1 MADTNAKTDGSDPAS
16 ARGRALFDLTGRT
29 VLVTGSNRGLGYD
42 MARALGQA
50 GARVILNGRNQERLE
65 SARAALAEE
74 GLSVFA
80 AAFDVTE
87 PDAARGAVDASEAE
101 AGPVDILV
109 NNAGVNLREPLEDLD
124 PELWERTLAVN
135 LTGLFRLTQH
145 VVRGMIDRGWGRII
159 NIASLQSYV
168 TRRTLGA
175 YTASKGGVAMLTRSM
190 AVEWG
195 GMGIRA
201 NAIAPGYF
209 RTEMSAKAWNDPDVR
224 RRVNDRIPVGR
235 WGEPA
240 DLAGTVIFLASDAAG
255 YVNGQVLAVDGG
267 LLASL

>member
-1 MADTNAKTDGSDPAS
+1 
-16 ARGRALFDLTGRT
+16 
-29 VLVTGSNRGLGYD
+29 

-50 GARVILNGRNQERLE
+50 GACIILNGRETERLE
-65 SARAALAEE
+65 AARAELAGE
-74 GLSVFA
+74 GLDVAA

-87 PDAARGAVDASEAE
+87 PDAARAALEAVSGE
-101 AGPVDILV
+101 AGAVDILV
-109 NNAGVNLREPLEDLD
+109 NNAGVNLREPLEELD
-124 PELWERTLAVN
+124 PELWERTLATN

-145 VVRGMIDRGWGRII
+145 VVRGMIGRGRGRII
-159 NIASLQSYV
+159 NIASLQSFV

-175 YTASKGGVAMLTRSM
+175 YTASKGGVAMLTKSM

-209 RTEMSAKAWNDPDVR
+209 RTDMSAKAWNDPDVR

-235 WGEPA
+235 WGEPE
-240 DLAGTVIFLASDAAG
+240 DLAGAVIFLASDAAE